1 MNTSHEQEAS
11 KIYVTYVRT
20 ACSSSE
26 KEASSHGRCFA
37 PHSAIISPKAWP
49 VWRGHKSTRGRREG
63 RPSHAVEGWQ
73 RADATSM
80 TPPSALLTT
89 AACEA
94 SALCVIFF
102 GGGQR
107 KTVVV
112 LWPLGR
118 VTAPHTPH
126 STPHAST
133 AQRAPVQ
140 SPCLSFRSSCFFL
153 CGGRRNNRER
163 HKLTG
168 PARLVG
174 YSSILSKPTPSRR
187 KA

>member
-1 MNTSHEQEAS
+1 MSKKPAS
-11 KIYVTYVRT
+11 SIYVTYAWRQR
-20 ACSSSE
+20 E
-26 KEASSHGRCFA
+26 GGRLAWQTVCTT
-37 PHSAIISPKAWP
+37 PSYCYLSPKAWP

-140 SPCLSFRSSCFFL
+140 SPCLSFRSSCFF
-153 CGGRRNNRER
+153 CVAVDETTVNDIN
-163 HKLTG
+163 
-168 PARLVG
+168 
-174 YSSILSKPTPSRR
+174 
-187 KA
+187 